1 MSLKMEFSKHQCI
14 EIFITCHDAIIR
26 GDLIQKPD
34 DKDKEFHFQNW
45 FENRLEEAQINYTKP
60 GRNLYPDFILTDQA
74 EGYEIKGL
82 AFPGRK
88 ANYDCNSQVPVGDH
102 NNRTIYYVFGRYPA
116 KVKEKE
122 YPVLDLVI
130 CHGDFLN
137 ADRQYV
143 HKNKSFTG
151 FGSYGDLKIRDR
163 KMYIAPTPYGILR
176 GTEQQITLI
185 LPDEQEQDPRLEVVG
200 ELVRVEAE
208 QQVIG
213 YSFDLTSNSLSPNH
227 QKNPSSGTVHRF
239 VAYRVKGVNGPRV
252 TLKSVNH

>member
-1 MSLKMEFSKHQCI
+1 MNPNTESSRHQCVD
-14 EIFITCHDAIIR
+14 IFIACHYAISR
-26 GDLIQKPD
+26 GALIQRTSLQ
-34 DKDKEFHFQNW
+34 DKEFHFQKW

-82 AFPGRK
+82 AFPGRT
-88 ANYDCNSQVPVGDH
+88 ADYDCNSQVPLGHHKD
-102 NNRTIYYVFGRYPA
+102 RKIYYVFGRYPA
-116 KVKEKE
+116 QVKENK

-137 ADRQYV
+137 ANRQYV

-163 KMYIAPTPYGILR
+163 KMYIAPTPYGIIT

-185 LPDEQEQDPRLEVVG
+185 LPDEQEQDPRLDVVG
-200 ELVRVEAE
+200 ELVRVESD

-213 YSFDLTSNSLSPNH
+213 YSFDLRSNTLTPTY
-227 QKNPSSGTVHRF
+227 QKNTSSGTVHRF
-239 VAYRVKGVNGPRV
+239 LAYRVKGVNGPRV
-252 TLKSVNH
+252 TLRSVNH